1 MYASTL
7 TALFP
12 GIETVS

>member
-7 TALFP
+7 TYF
-12 GIETVS
+12 TVGSKH